1 MSDHYDTL
9 IIGTGAGGA
18 ACALRLA
25 EAGKRVL
32 LLEKGEAL
40 PRDGSTLDVGA
51 VFREGRF
58 KSRETWVGPDSQMF
72 VPDAFLNVGGKTKWY
87 GAALLRFSPHEFEA
101 DPAHDC
107 LAWPFGYDELAPWY
121 DEAERLLGVRTFPHE
136 PELQRL
142 IAHIENNSGWRTQ
155 PLPLGL
161 DPAILDH
168 PDEARHFDGFASP
181 GGFKA
186 DAESALLARALA
198 HPNVTLETGCE
209 IAALLPSG
217 TSVQLSGVITR
228 RGNRYGAQVVLAAG
242 ALNSPRLLQDY
253 LDRHGLA
260 ASLPSAPLVGA
271 HYKMH
276 LNSALVVFGLA
287 RRRDLLRK
295 TAIFSNAAFPHSSV
309 QNLGWLDG
317 EMLAPQMPR
326 YLPRALVDT
335 LGARAVGFFAT
346 TEDGSLAAN
355 RVVSGGRRSVG
366 MPQLDYDP
374 RRLPAAYT
382 EHQSLIRAFLARL
395 RRAGLVGGS
404 KWMGLAGA
412 AHALG
417 TLTMGDDPARSV
429 VDPHGR
435 VHGFTNLHVSDG
447 SVLPRASRV
456 NPALTI
462 YAWGLRLGQHL
473 ADLPTP

>member
-1 MSDHYDTL
+1 MTEHYDTL

-18 ACALRLA
+18 ACALCLA

-40 PRDGSTLDVGA
+40 PSDGSTLDVTA

-58 KSRETWVGPDSQMF
+58 KSRETWVGPDGQMF
-72 VPDAFLNVGGKTKWY
+72 VPDAFHNIGGKTKWY

-136 PELQRL
+136 PELKRL
-142 IAHIENNSGWRTQ
+142 IARIENNSGWRSQ

-181 GGFKA
+181 GNFKA

-209 IAALLPSG
+209 VAALLPG
-217 TSVQLSGVITR
+217 ETSTCIGGVATR
-228 RGNRYGAQVVLAAG
+228 RGNWFASQVVLAAG

-253 LDRHGLA
+253 LDRHRLPER
-260 ASLPSAPLVGA
+260 LPSAPLVGA

-287 RRRDLLRK
+287 RRHDLLRK
-295 TAIFSNAAFPHSSV
+295 TAIFSHEAYPHSTI

-317 EMLAPQMPR
+317 ELLAPQLPR
-326 YLPRALVDT
+326 FLPRALVDA
-335 LGARAVGFFAT
+335 LGVRAVGFFAT
-346 TEDGSLAAN
+346 TEDGSQPAN
-355 RVVSGGRRSVG
+355 RVISGTRRDG

-374 RRLPAAYT
+374 RRLPAAHA
-382 EHQSLIRAFLARL
+382 EHRALIRAFLARL

-404 KWMGLAGA
+404 KWMGLAGT

-417 TLTMGDDPARSV
+417 TLTAGDDPARSV
-429 VDPHGR
+429 VDPQGR
-435 VHGFTNLHVSDG
+435 VHGFTNLHVADG

-473 ADLPTP
+473 AELPTP

>member
-1 MSDHYDTL
+1 MTDHHDIL

-32 LLEKGEAL
+32 LLEKGRTL
-40 PRDGSTLDVGA
+40 PRDGSTLDVAA

-58 KSRETWVGPDSQMF
+58 KSRETWAGPDGRMF
-72 VPDAFLNVGGKTKWY
+72 VPDAFYNVGGKTKWY

-107 LAWPFGYDELAPWY
+107 LAWPFAYDELAPWY

-136 PELQRL
+136 PELKRL
-142 IAHIENNSGWRTQ
+142 MARIENNSGWRAQ

-161 DPAILDH
+161 DPAILGH

-181 GGFKA
+181 GNFKA
-186 DAESALLARALA
+186 DAETAVLTRALM
-198 HPNVTLETGCE
+198 HPNITLLSGC
-209 IAALLPSG
+209 AVNALLPG
-217 TSVQLSGVITR
+217 DAPTRIAGVSTP
-228 RGNRYGAQVVLAAG
+228 RGNRYASQVVLAAG

-253 LDRHGLA
+253 LDRHALTD
-260 ASLPSAPLVGA
+260 LPSAPLVGA

-295 TAIFSNAAFPHSSV
+295 TALFSHDAFPHSTV

-317 EMLAPQMPR
+317 ELLAPQLPAW
-326 YLPRALVDT
+326 LPRTLVDA
-335 LGARAVGFFAT
+335 LGTRATGFFAT
-346 TEDGSLAAN
+346 TEDGSPPAN
-355 RVVSGGRRSVG
+355 RVISGTRRDG

-374 RRLPAAYT
+374 RRLPAAHT
-382 EHQSLIRAFLARL
+382 EHQALIRAFLARL

-404 KWMGLAGA
+404 KWMGLAGT

-417 TLTMGDDPARSV
+417 TLMTGNDPTRSV
-429 VDPHGR
+429 VDPHAR
-435 VHGFTNLHVSDG
+435 VHGFANLHVADG
-447 SVLPRASRV
+447 SILPRASRV

-473 ADLPTP
+473 AELPTP

>member
-1 MSDHYDTL
+1 MSEHCDTL

-18 ACALRLA
+18 ACALTLA
-25 EAGKRVL
+25 ATGKRIV
-32 LLEKGEAL
+32 LLEKGGVL
-40 PRDGSTLDVGA
+40 PRDGSTLDVDA

-58 KSRETWVGPDSQMF
+58 KSRETWAGPDGRMF
-72 VPDAFLNVGGKTKWY
+72 IPDAFHNVGGKTKWY
-87 GAALLRFSPHEFEA
+87 GAALLRFAPHEFEA
-101 DPAHDC
+101 DPAHGC
-107 LAWPFGYDELAPWY
+107 LAWPFAYAELAPWY

-136 PELQRL
+136 PELRLL
-142 IAHIENNSGWRTQ
+142 IARIEASGDWRAQ
-155 PLPLGL
+155 SLPLGL
-161 DPAILDH
+161 DPAILEH
-168 PDEARHFDGFASP
+168 PEEARHFDGFASP

-198 HPNVTLETGCE
+198 HPNVSLVSDSAAT
-209 IAALLPSG
+209 ALLAGDDPRH
-217 TSVQLSGVITR
+217 VAGVATA
-228 RGNRYGAQVVLAAG
+228 RGNWLASNIVLAAG

-260 ASLPSAPLVGA
+260 DSLPSAPGVGA

-276 LNSALVVFGLA
+276 LNSALVVFGHA

-295 TAIFSNAAFPHSSV
+295 TALFTHADFPHSTV

-317 EMLAPQMPR
+317 ELLAPQ
-326 YLPRALVDT
+326 LPRWLPRPFIDA

-346 TEDGSLAAN
+346 TEDGSHPDN
-355 RVVSGGRRSVG
+355 RVVSGGRRDG

-374 RRLPAAYT
+374 HRLPAAHT
-382 EHQSLIRAFLARL
+382 EHRALIHAFLARL

-404 KWMGLAGA
+404 KWMELAGT

-417 TLTMGDDPARSV
+417 TLMAGNDPARSV
-429 VDPHGR
+429 VDAHGR
-435 VHGFTNLHVSDG
+435 VHGFSNLHVADG

-473 ADLPTP
+473 AELSTP

>member
-1 MSDHYDTL
+1 MTDRYDTL

-25 EAGKRVL
+25 EAGKCVL

-58 KSRETWVGPDSQMF
+58 KSRETWAGPDGQLF
-72 VPDAFLNVGGKTKWY
+72 VPDAFHNIGGKTKWY

-121 DEAERLLGVRTFPHE
+121 DEAERLLSVRTFPHE

-142 IAHIENNSGWRTQ
+142 IARIETHNGWHAQ

-181 GGFKA
+181 GSFKA

-198 HPNVTLETGCE
+198 HPKVKLETGCE
-209 IAALLPSG
+209 ANALLRG
-217 TSVQLSGVITR
+217 EIATRIAGVATP
-228 RGNRYGAQVVLAAG
+228 RGNRFAAQVVLAAG

-253 LDRHGLA
+253 LDRHDLA
-260 ASLPSAPLVGA
+260 NSLPSAPLVGA

-295 TAIFSNAAFPHSSV
+295 TAIFSHDAFPHSSV

-317 EMLAPQMPR
+317 EMLAPQLPR
-326 YLPRALVDT
+326 YLPRALVDA

-346 TEDGSLAAN
+346 TEDGSHPAN
-355 RVVSGGRRSVG
+355 RVVSGARRNG

-374 RRLPAAYT
+374 HRLPAAHA
-382 EHQSLIRAFLARL
+382 EHQVLIRAFLARL
-395 RRAGLVGGS
+395 RRAGLIGGA

-417 TLTMGDDPARSV
+417 TLTTGNDRARSV

-435 VHGFTNLHVSDG
+435 VHGFTNLHVADG

-462 YAWGLRLGQHL
+462 VAWGLRLGQHL
-473 ADLPTP
+473 ADTHTP